1 MSILNKI
8 KAKLN
13 HQKFEQAELADG
25 QGTVINGAE
34 GEFAPGDPAMLL
46 TPEGDSVVLPDGEY
60 ALADGRT
67 LMVAEGVITE
77 VGQAAEAMEDKPE
90 DEAMSAVMSR
100 IAALEEKLSKADKL
114 DELEARLAKVE
125 EVLGSTEV
133 EQAVEALAEEL
144 SKLKKQPETKP
155 VHKAKSQ
162 AFKDIKA
169 KGYDP
174 RTAVARNLE
183 KYA

>member
-1 MSILNKI
+1 MSILQKI

-13 HQKFEQAELADG
+13 NQKFDQAELADG

-46 TPEGDSVVLPDGEY
+46 TAEGDSVVLPDGEY

-67 LMVAEGVITE
+67 LMVAEGVIAE
-77 VGQAAEAMEDKPE
+77 VMAGAAS
-90 DEAMSAVMSR
+90 DEEEMSAVLSR
-100 IAALEEKLSKADKL
+100 ISALEEQLSKADKL
-114 DELEARLAKVE
+114 DEIEARLAKVE
-125 EVLGSTEV
+125 EALGSTDV

-144 SKLKKQPETKP
+144 SKLKKQPDTKP
-155 VHKAKSQ
+155 VHKPVSQFKNLKS
-162 AFKDIKA
+162 

>member
-46 TPEGDSVVLPDGEY
+46 TAEGDSVVLPDGDY
-60 ALADGRT
+60 QLSDGRT
-67 LMVAEGVITE
+67 LSVAEGVITE
-77 VGQAAEAMEDKPE
+77 VMAPEAAEK
-90 DEAMSAVMSR
+90 DEEEMSAVLSR

-125 EVLGSTEV
+125 EAIGSTEV

-155 VHKAKSQ
+155 VHKAQSQFKNLKS
-162 AFKDIKA
+162 

>member
-77 VGQAAEAMEDKPE
+77 VGMAE
-90 DEAMSAVMSR
+90 EAKSEEEMSAVLSR

-114 DELEARLAKVE
+114 DEIEARLAKVE
-125 EVLGSTEV
+125 EALGSTDV

-174 RTAVARNLE
+174 RSAVARNLE